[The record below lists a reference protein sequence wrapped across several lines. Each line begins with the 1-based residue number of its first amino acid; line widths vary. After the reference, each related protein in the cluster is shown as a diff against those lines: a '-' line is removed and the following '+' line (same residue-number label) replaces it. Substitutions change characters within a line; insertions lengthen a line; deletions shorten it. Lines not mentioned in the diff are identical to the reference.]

1 MFRVLQQIIRSVHT
15 TRSSKRFV
23 KQNYLQFYLH
33 FNFMLFKIVCACGFV
48 SPTRQIVVV
57 ASLDASFCFGSFF
70 CRWWRQLMLSFR
82 CLTRETR
89 LAAGAS
95 RWNRQ
100 CCRPAHKNALCCC
113 LIKLVTNISVVTFK
127 ILFRLPT
134 YVWTFIY
141 FSVRISN
148 FGLIIF

>member
-100 CCRPAHKNALCCC
+100 CCRPAHKNALCCY
-113 LIKLVTNISVVTFK
+113 LIKLVTINQLWHLRNYSDFVLMCELSFM
-127 ILFRLPT
+127 LAWGNAWP
-134 YVWTFIY
+134 
-141 FSVRISN
+141 
-148 FGLIIF
+148 